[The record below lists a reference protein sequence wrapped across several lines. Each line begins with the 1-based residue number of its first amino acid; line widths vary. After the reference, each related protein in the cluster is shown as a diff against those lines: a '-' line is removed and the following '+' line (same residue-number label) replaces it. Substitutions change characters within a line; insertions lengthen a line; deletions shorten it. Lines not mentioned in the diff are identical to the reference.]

1 MRDKANA
8 GGRDILIVCGS
19 VGERER
25 EILFLH
31 LSYPRIEPI
40 IFIDTCIDLRIN
52 ISLHARG
59 FMLFWPAV
67 ESEQQML
74 QGDLRIRRHPVENS

>member
-1 MRDKANA
+1 M
-8 GGRDILIVCGS
+8 IVCGS